1 MCVQTR
7 RCHRGMKLGVRNRRQ
22 SIDVLSIYRSPCC
35 HMLLSSSPL
44 CLDTLANG
52 KHSGRNLM
60 SIVLLYKYSG
70 SQQGPSPRFPREQ

>member
-1 MCVQTR
+1 
-7 RCHRGMKLGVRNRRQ
+7 
-22 SIDVLSIYRSPCC
+22 
-35 HMLLSSSPL
+35 LLSSSPL